1 MTRHRIF
8 TAARNTGHIAWWVF
22 VVATLFGGGVTW
34 LGLGEEAPFST
45 RSTGW
50 TSYTPLTDHPVGIAN
65 FAGPAPYEWWT
76 EPEVFAA
83 VAFALVVLAAAGEA
97 IAVRQIVRG
106 VVTVA
111 APFVALGILLF
122 VTPTVVTSIELDK
135 IPTMALVLLAVAVRE
150 VWARRF
156 APCLHTSAST

>member
-1 MTRHRIF
+1 MTRHRTF

-22 VVATLFGGGVTW
+22 VVATLFAGGVTW

-45 RSTGW
+45 RTTGW
-50 TSYTPLTDHPVGIAN
+50 TSYTPLTDYPVSIAN
-65 FAGPAPYEWWT
+65 LAGPAPYEWWT

-83 VAFALVVLAAAGEA
+83 LAFAVVVLAAAVEA
-97 IAVRQIVRG
+97 IAVRQLVPG
-106 VVTVA
+106 VVTIA
-111 APFVALGILLF
+111 APLVALVILIF
-122 VTPTVVTSIELDK
+122 VTPTVFTSFELTK

-156 APCLHTSAST
+156 APGLKTSPSA